1 MNMDSAT
8 DTNTCDPQ
16 GERVMMKEL
25 VDSIT
30 SIEPL
35 IQHFCDRMSEEQWK
49 LLKSGTPDAASKI
62 QIAELVL
69 GMIKALTANVLMAM
83 ENMKAHRPEE
93 EVLDGVNEVIAQ
105 ISSQTLSFSDKLD
118 TVQSKCLSTLITK
131 EVTESIMF
139 SLSAASSS
147 TTSFLELK
155 QRVVNPYRLN
165 AMVTHASNM
174 FKNMKI
180 RMRALFLRRRLSRM
194 SDGQGEEQDATRE
207 ESEKSFHSKT
217 SPSVKSTVS
226 KTSGSLH
233 EEIRHVAS
241 SMVTPLMDDLPQE
254 EFEHLLSEIS
264 EEAQTLSEDI
274 SAVLGAKMSNRL
286 CRNIKL
292 KIRNFF
298 THCITKVWRRR
309 MLEQLKEQYEPQSQ
323 STSSELVESL
333 LESIS
338 SQLQICVHKDGAQE
352 KAKNIYNVAIDD
364 VNAFIEELYCMINHY
379 FKPDVAR
386 AKAERLSV
394 AMRRDLC
401 SDLQNKVWIFVALM
415 NWWLTTQVTTI
426 TEQVTLADREEDP
439 GSKTAQEEG
448 KGQEGVSAHITQETL
463 IYHLIDNVLWRIYQK
478 THLYP
483 ENIHHLHNH
492 LFELICSNV
501 KKEDLTITVQDW
513 NDISNRIYKNLRRN
527 WGSVHSIVALLN
539 LHNPVVDM
547 CFVSIFKYQLTRPPK
562 KFNFFS
568 FRKEKILNFFCFFRK
583 RRSV

>member
-1 MNMDSAT
+1 MHSAR
-8 DTNTCDPQ
+8 DTNTSDPQ
-16 GERVMMKEL
+16 GERLMKGFA
-25 VDSIT
+25 DSKIT

-35 IQHFCDRMSEEQWK
+35 IQNFCDRMSEEQWT

-69 GMIKALTANVLMAM
+69 GMIKALTTNVLAAM
-83 ENMKAHRPEE
+83 ENMKALRPEE
-93 EVLDGVNEVIAQ
+93 EVLDAVNEVIAQ
-105 ISSQTLSFSDKLD
+105 ISNQTLSFSDKMD
-118 TVQSKCLSTLITK
+118 SVQSKCLSTLITK
-131 EVTESIMF
+131 EVTESITS
-139 SLSAASSS
+139 SLSAASAS
-147 TTSFLELK
+147 TASFLELK

-180 RMRALFLRRRLSRM
+180 RMRALFLRRRLSRL
-194 SDGQGEEQDATRE
+194 SEGQGEERDATGE
-207 ESEKSFHSKT
+207 ESSPQKSLS
-217 SPSVKSTVS
+217 SNGEPSAEPSAKSTVS

-274 SAVLGAKMSNRL
+274 SAVLGAKTSSRL

-298 THCITKVWRRR
+298 THCIAKVWRRR

-323 STSSELVESL
+323 SAGSELVDSL
-333 LESIS
+333 LENIS
-338 SQLQICVHKDGAQE
+338 SQLQMCVYKDE
-352 KAKNIYNVAIDD
+352 KAEEKARNIYFTAAIDD

-394 AMRRDLC
+394 ATRRDLC

-415 NWWLTTQVTTI
+415 NWWLTTQVTTVS
-426 TEQVTLADREEDP
+426 EQVTLADREEAP
-439 GSKTAQEEG
+439 GSKPAQEDDEG
-448 KGQEGVSAHITQETL
+448 REGGSAHITQETL
-463 IYHLIDNVLWRIYQK
+463 VYHLIDNVLWRIYQK

-483 ENIHHLHNH
+483 ENRHHLHNR

-501 KKEDLTITVQDW
+501 KKEDLTVTVQDW
-513 NDISNRIYKNLRRN
+513 NAISDRIYKDLRRN

-547 CFVSIFKYQLTRPPK
+547 CFVSVFKYQLTRPPK
-562 KFNFFS
+562 KF
-568 FRKEKILNFFCFFRK
+568 KFFCSFRK

>member
-1 MNMDSAT
+1 MDSAR
-8 DTNTCDPQ
+8 DTNSSAPQ
-16 GERVMMKEL
+16 GDRVMMKSL
-25 VDSIT
+25 ADSNIT

-35 IQHFCDRMSEEQWK
+35 IQHFCHRMSEEQWT

-69 GMIKALTANVLMAM
+69 GMIKALTTNVLTAM
-83 ENMKAHRPEE
+83 ENMKAHRSEE
-93 EVLDGVNEVIAQ
+93 DVLDSVNEVIAQ
-105 ISSQTLSFSDKLD
+105 ISNQTLSFSDKMD

-131 EVTESIMF
+131 EVKESITS

-174 FKNMKI
+174 FKNMRI
-180 RMRALFLRRRLSRM
+180 RMRALFLRRRLSRL
-194 SDGQGEEQDATRE
+194 SDGLAEERDATCE

-217 SPSVKSTVS
+217 SPSAKSTVS
-226 KTSGSLH
+226 KMSGSLH
-233 EEIRHVAS
+233 EEIRQVAS
-241 SMVTPLMDDLPQE
+241 SMVTPLMDDLPHE

-274 SAVLGAKMSNRL
+274 SAVLGAKTSNRL
-286 CRNIKL
+286 CKNIKL

-298 THCITKVWRRR
+298 THCIAKVWRRR

-323 STSSELVESL
+323 SADSDLVESL

-338 SQLQICVHKDGAQE
+338 SQLQICVYKDGAQE
-352 KAKNIYNVAIDD
+352 KAKNIIFNTAIAD

-386 AKAERLSV
+386 AKAEQLSM
-394 AMRRDLC
+394 ATQRDLC

-415 NWWLTTQVTTI
+415 NWWLTTQVTTVS
-426 TEQVTLADREEDP
+426 EQVTLADREEVA
-439 GSKTAQEEG
+439 GSKTTQEEG
-448 KGQEGVSAHITQETL
+448 KGREGGSSHITQETL

-483 ENIHHLHNH
+483 ENRHHLHNR

-513 NDISNRIYKNLRRN
+513 NAISNRIYKDLRRN
-527 WGSVHSIVALLN
+527 WGSVNSIVALLN

-547 CFVSIFKYQLTRPPK
+547 CFASIFKYQLTRPPK
-562 KFNFFS
+562 KFS
-568 FRKEKILNFFCFFRK
+568 FFCSFWK